1 MAHVVKRI
9 PEIITHLEGMIVASN
24 EVLNNIPVEVATADM
39 MRQDQEILRDA
50 IYLLRI
56 YQSVRNKGYN

>member
-1 MAHVVKRI
+1 MKTI

-24 EVLNNIPVEVATADM
+24 EVLDNVPVEVATATM

-50 IYLLRI
+50 IYLLRV
-56 YQSVRNKGYN
+56 YQSLRDKGYN